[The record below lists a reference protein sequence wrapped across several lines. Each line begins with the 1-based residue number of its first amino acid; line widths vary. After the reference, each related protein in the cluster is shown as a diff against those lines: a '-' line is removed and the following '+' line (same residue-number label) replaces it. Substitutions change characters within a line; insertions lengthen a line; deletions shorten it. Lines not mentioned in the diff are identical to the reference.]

1 VRQLLS
7 GGPDKGPAGWEPAR
21 GMGVFWFRMKTRS
34 LALGAAV
41 AVALAATPLRAQDEG
56 EATSTAAPAASAAND
71 SAAPSPA
78 ETGGTLGR
86 TYLSVDTSLLHF
98 SDVAGSPNGVGADFG
113 ANIPMGDHFDYSL
126 GYAFED
132 SRSHDFN
139 LTDNSFSNSVKSYY
153 KFGHVS
159 PYATLGVGY
168 EWERVTSGTTVL
180 SLPDRFDRLDYDVGA
195 GLEFPLTSEA
205 SLRAG
210 IGDDDSSLRRPRA
223 RDWDYDLSANYWLGS
238 VVGTFVGAEVRNG
251 RGGALNATE
260 FTIGLR
266 FLLSSD

>member
-1 VRQLLS
+1 
-7 GGPDKGPAGWEPAR
+7 
-21 GMGVFWFRMKTRS
+21 MKTKS
-34 LALGAAV
+34 LALGAAI
-41 AVALAATPLRAQDEG
+41 AVALAATPLRAQEQEQG
-56 EATSTAAPAASAAND
+56 EATSTAAPAGPAASDA
-71 SAAPSPA
+71 AAPSPA
-78 ETGGTLGR
+78 DTSGTLGR

-98 SDVAGSPNGVGADFG
+98 SDVAGSPNGLGADFG
-113 ANIPMGDHFDYSL
+113 ANIPMADHFDYSL

-139 LTDNSFSNSVKSYY
+139 LTDNNFSNSVTTYY

-159 PYATLGVGY
+159 PYATMGFGY
-168 EWERVTSGTTVL
+168 EWERVTSGTTAL
-180 SLPDRFDRLDYDVGA
+180 TLPDRFDRLDYDVGA
-195 GLEFPLTSEA
+195 GFEFPLTSGA

-210 IGDDDSSLRRPRA
+210 VGNDDSSFRRPHA

-238 VVGTFVGAEVRNG
+238 VVGTFVGAEVKNG

-260 FTIGLR
+260 FTIGLK

>member
-1 VRQLLS
+1 
-7 GGPDKGPAGWEPAR
+7 
-21 GMGVFWFRMKTRS
+21 MKTKS

-41 AVALAATPLRAQDEG
+41 AVALVATPLRAQDEDEG
-56 EATSTAAPAASAAND
+56 EAISTVAPAASAAND
-71 SAAPSPA
+71 AAAPSPA
-78 ETGGTLGR
+78 DTGGTLGR

-98 SDVAGSPNGVGADFG
+98 SDVADSPNGLGADLG
-113 ANIPMGDHFDYSL
+113 ANIPMVDHFDYSL

-139 LTDNSFSNSVKSYY
+139 LTDNSFSNSVTTYY

-159 PYATLGVGY
+159 PYASMGLGY

-180 SLPDRFDRLDYDVGA
+180 TLPDRFDHLDYDVGA

-210 IGDDDSSLRRPRA
+210 VGDDDSSFRRPRA

-260 FTIGLR
+260 FTIGLK